1 MYGITDRGGDK
12 KFISIEINIK
22 KIDYGREDKDMRKRF
37 SDEQVD
43 SANHKDIME
52 VAKNLGLPLKKEGG
66 SYRVPGNGGFVI
78 TPGKNVFKIFSK
90 DEKGYRGGPIQ
101 LVMMV
106 EKIPWVKAV
115 AYLLGEEI
123 REVSHKKQIPIPKK
137 EIVIPERNSN
147 YRHMYAYLMK
157 TRKID
162 KEIIDV
168 FVKEKLL
175 YENTYHSCVFVGY
188 DNQDKI
194 KHCSIRGTVKEN
206 AFKGEALGSDKR
218 YAFHRPGV
226 TKTLRVFEA
235 AIDSFSYLSLNH
247 QAMNDHIVCFC
258 CLAEAALV
266 EYLKNHHIEKIIF
279 QLDNDCWGDDATKT
293 FMEKYQLNYIT
304 ADERPPKKYKDWNQ
318 YIVSLREEQYGKAL

>member
-1 MYGITDRGGDK
+1 
-12 KFISIEINIK
+12 
-22 KIDYGREDKDMRKRF
+22 MRKRF
-37 SDEQVD
+37 SDEQVEM
-43 SANHKDIME
+43 ANNKDIME
-52 VAKNLGLPLKKEGG
+52 VAKKLGLPLKKERN
-66 SYRVPGNGGFVI
+66 SYRVPGNGGFLI
-78 TPGKNVFKIFSK
+78 TPSKNKFNCFSVTT
-90 DEKGYRGGPIQ
+90 GGGPIQ

-106 EKIPWVKAV
+106 EKISWIKAV

-123 REVSHKKQIPIPKK
+123 REVSNKEQISIPKK

-147 YRHMYAYLMK
+147 YGHMYAYLMK

-188 DNQDKI
+188 DNEDKI
-194 KHCSIRGTVKEN
+194 KHCAIRGTVKEN
-206 AFKGEALGSDKR
+206 AFKGEASGSDKR
-218 YAFHRPGV
+218 YAFHRLGV
-226 TKTLRVFEA
+226 TTTLRVFEA

-258 CLAEAALV
+258 CLAETALV